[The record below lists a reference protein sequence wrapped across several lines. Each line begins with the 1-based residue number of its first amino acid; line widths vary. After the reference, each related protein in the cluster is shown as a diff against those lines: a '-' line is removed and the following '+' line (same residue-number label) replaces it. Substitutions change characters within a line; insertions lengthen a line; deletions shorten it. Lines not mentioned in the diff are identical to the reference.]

1 MPNLTV
7 SPGKILSVLTGS
19 DAECTQKEK
28 RENGLFMPE
37 GDWRKLQSGG
47 VGSWGWRTSRR
58 IL

>member
-1 MPNLTV
+1 M
-7 SPGKILSVLTGS
+7 SVITGS
-19 DAECTQKEK
+19 DAEYTKKEK
-28 RENGLFMPE
+28 KENGLFMPE